1 MAVPFRQFP
10 LTKQLNNQQTLESEK
25 ALVASVLSDN
35 SQIDRVIPIVK
46 AEMFYHGFHEVLWN
60 KIVTLHKSGVKVD
73 LTTLTSQLT
82 NSDSPSGNPMYEVTG
97 FFEYMAAPSNAV
109 QYAKNIYEKYELR
122 RLKVLTNEL
131 SNSIGHD
138 NVKTVDSLTKIHG
151 KIGNVLSV
159 HGDNEFDLNS
169 SLDNAIV
176 DMYNKDNTIKFGFGP
191 LDHIVGGM
199 RRGEITVIAGRPGH
213 FKSTMAVNVV
223 HNLLEKGYK
232 VLVFNREMK
241 NESMLA
247 KMIVAESK
255 QVSYTRVVTGAYTK
269 NDKEDI
275 KVTKETLLKKY
286 GDRLIMKDKS
296 NDFESTVATIRQVK
310 PDVVVDDY
318 IGLATLRHVE
328 DPRLRIDAIMKEY
341 KLLCKS
347 YDMCA
352 ILVSQLNRKCE
363 DRPNKRPIPSDLR
376 ESGSIEQDSETILF
390 MFYEWRYLG
399 VGSKNGEYGIEIV
412 IGKNRYGKTGR
423 VELGVIGEKCK
434 ILDHHSVALA
444 EKYEMEEYNGK
455 KSIVHGKANGSN
467 TQRNESLF

>member
-35 SQIDRVIPIVK
+35 SQIDKVIPIVK
-46 AEMFYHGFHEVLWN
+46 SEMFYHGFHKVLWN

-82 NSDSPSGNPMYEVTG
+82 NSDSPCGNPMYEVTG
-97 FFEYMAAPSNAV
+97 FFEHMAAP
-109 QYAKNIYEKYELR
+109 
-122 RLKVLTNEL
+122 
-131 SNSIGHD
+131 NSIGHD
-138 NVKTVDSLTKIHG
+138 NVKTVDALTKIHG

-169 SLDNAIV
+169 SLDNAIL

-223 HNLLEKGYK
+223 HNLLENGYK

-275 KVTKETLLKKY
+275 NVTKETLLKKY